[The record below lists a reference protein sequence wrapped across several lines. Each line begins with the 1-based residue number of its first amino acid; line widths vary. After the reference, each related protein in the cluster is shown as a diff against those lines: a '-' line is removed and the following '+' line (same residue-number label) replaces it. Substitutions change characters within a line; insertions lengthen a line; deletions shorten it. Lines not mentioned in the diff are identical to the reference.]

1 MIVEKILGNRSDYP
15 VNGRTIDQVG
25 LEWYE
30 LEKKLMRKKTESGE
44 EIGIR
49 VSEHMKDGDILY
61 ADDTRLI
68 VVDVLPADL
77 TVVPVAT
84 MQEMGRLC
92 FELGNRHLSL
102 SIGEKEV
109 SVPYDEPTFLYLA
122 KLGFKPEKKKEK
134 FTHFTVCHAHG
145 NSHSHSEDTHSHSH
159 GEDTH
164 SHDHAHTGEGHS
176 H

>member
-1 MIVEKILGNRSDYP
+1 MIAENILGNISDYP
-15 VNGRTIDQVG
+15 VNDRRIEKVG

-30 LEKKLMRKKTESGE
+30 LEKKLMRKRTDSGE

-49 VSEHMKDGDILY
+49 MSGHMKDGDILY
-61 ADDTRLI
+61 ADEQRVI
-68 VVDVLPADL
+68 VIDVLPAEL
-77 TVVPVAT
+77 TVIPVST

-102 SIGEKEV
+102 SIGENEV

-145 NSHSHSEDTHSHSH
+145 HSH
-159 GEDTH
+159 GSTHEDETH
-164 SHDHAHTGEGHS
+164 DLKHEHAHTHAGDGHDR
-176 H
+176 

>member
-1 MIVEKILGNRSDYP
+1 MTLRLASVGSPQDAPAFFRLKFGEIAKEMTENSADYD
-15 VNGRTIDQVG
+15 GWISRGWIQ
-25 LEWYE
+25 
-30 LEKKLMRKKTESGE
+30 E
-44 EIGIR
+44 EFI
-49 VSEHMKDGDILY
+49 H
-61 ADDTRLI
+61 
-68 VVDVLPADL
+68 VDVLPAEL

-145 NSHSHSEDTHSHSH
+145 HSH

-164 SHDHAHTGEGHS
+164 SHDHAHAGEGHS

>member
-1 MIVEKILGNRSDYP
+1 MIAENILGNISDYP
-15 VNGRTIDQVG
+15 VNDRRIEKLV

-30 LEKKLMRKKTESGE
+30 LEKKLMRKRTDSGE

-49 VSEHMKDGDILY
+49 MSGHMKDGDILY
-61 ADDTRLI
+61 ADEQRVI
-68 VVDVLPADL
+68 VIDVLPAEL
-77 TVVPVAT
+77 TVIPVST

-102 SIGEKEV
+102 SIGENEV

-145 NSHSHSEDTHSHSH
+145 HSH
-159 GEDTH
+159 GSTHEDETH
-164 SHDHAHTGEGHS
+164 DLKHEHAHTHAGDGHDR
-176 H
+176 

>member
-1 MIVEKILGNRSDYP
+1 MIAENILGNISDYP
-15 VNGRTIDQVG
+15 INGRRIDKVG
-25 LEWYE
+25 IEWYE
-30 LEKKLMRKKTESGE
+30 LEKKLMRKKTEFEE

-49 VSEHMKDGDILY
+49 ISEHMKDGDILY
-61 ADDTRLI
+61 ADEQRLI
-68 VVDVLPADL
+68 VVDVLPTEL
-77 TVVPVAT
+77 TVIPVET

-145 NSHSHSEDTHSHSH
+145 HSHAEGAHEHGHTH
-159 GEDTH
+159 G
-164 SHDHAHTGEGHS
+164 
-176 H
+176 

>member
-1 MIVEKILGNRSDYP
+1 MIAENIFGNISDYP
-15 VNGRTIDQVG
+15 VNDRRIEKVG

-30 LEKKLMRKKTESGE
+30 LEKKLMRKRTDSGE

-49 VSEHMKDGDILY
+49 MSGHMKDGDVLY
-61 ADDTRLI
+61 ADEQRVI
-68 VVDVLPADL
+68 VIDVLPAEL
-77 TVVPVAT
+77 TVIPVYT

-102 SIGEKEV
+102 SIGEREV

-145 NSHSHSEDTHSHSH
+145 HSH
-159 GEDTH
+159 GTSHGDETH
-164 SHDHAHTGEGHS
+164 DLENVHGHEHTHTGEVHGR
-176 H
+176 

>member
-1 MIVEKILGNRSDYP
+1 
-15 VNGRTIDQVG
+15 
-25 LEWYE
+25 
-30 LEKKLMRKKTESGE
+30 
-44 EIGIR
+44 
-49 VSEHMKDGDILY
+49 
-61 ADDTRLI
+61 
-68 VVDVLPADL
+68 
-77 TVVPVAT
+77 

-145 NSHSHSEDTHSHSH
+145 HSHSHSEDTHSHSH
-159 GEDTH
+159 GEDTN
-164 SHDHAHTGEGHS
+164 SHDHAHAGEGHS